1 MLFKQHLE
9 QKIINYSDLLFIISI
24 KNYKLKMTVKK
35 KNLLKKIKN
44 FTINFGPQHPAA
56 HGVLRLVLELNGEIV
71 NRADPHIGLLHRG
84 TEKLIEYKNYV
95 QALPYFDRLDYVS
108 MMAQEHS
115 YCLAIEKLFNC
126 KIPERAQYIRVLFV
140 EITRILNHLLAVG
153 CHAMDVGAMTPFL
166 WAFEEREKLMEFY
179 ERVSGARMH
188 AAYFRPGGLQVDIPK
203 GLLNDIYMFIE
214 QFTLRLTEMEDM
226 LTENRIWKQRLVDI
240 GVVTTDSAYQWGFSG
255 VMLRGSGIYWDLRK
269 SQPYEIYDKLDFDIP
284 VGTNGDCYDRYLIRV
299 FEMKESLKIIEQCLN
314 LMPKGF
320 VKTNDFKISPPT
332 RVEIKQSMEA
342 LIHHFKMYT
351 QGVIV
356 PANETYISTE
366 APKGEFGVYLI
377 SDSTNRPYRCKIKA
391 PGFNHLQALDAMS
404 KGHLIADVVTIIGT
418 QDIVFGEVDR

>member
-1 MLFKQHLE
+1 MKKAWGK
-9 QKIINYSDLLFIISI
+9 KIVVSLNLVKIVFE
-24 KNYKLKMTVKK
+24 KNYILIMTVKK

-126 KIPERAQYIRVLFV
+126 KIPERAQYIRVLFL
-140 EITRILNHLLAVG
+140 EITRLLNHLLAVG

-188 AAYFRPGGLQVDIPK
+188 AAYFRPGGVQVDIPK

-226 LTENRIWKQRLVDI
+226 LTENRIWKQRLIDI
-240 GVVTTDSAYQWGFSG
+240 GIVSAKDACQWGFSG

-269 SQPYEIYDKLDFDIP
+269 SQPYEIYDKLNFDIP
-284 VGTNGDCYDRYLIRV
+284 VGTNGDCYDRYLIRI
-299 FEMKESLKIIEQCLN
+299 FEMKQSLKIIEQCLN

-320 VKTNDFKISPPT
+320 IKTNDFKISPPT
-332 RVEIKQSMEA
+332 RVEMKQSMEA

-351 QGVIV
+351 QGVII
-356 PANETYISTE
+356 PANETYIGTE

-377 SDSTNRPYRCKIKA
+377 SDNTNRPYRCKIKA
-391 PGFNHLQALDAMS
+391 PGFNHLQALDFMS
-404 KGHLIADVVTIIGT
+404 RGHLIADVVTIIGT